1 MKFKIVFAIVGAVL
15 LAVNEGIAQI
25 PSYPSEALMVS
36 RIRSGGS
43 ARIQGM
49 GGVQTASRRGISAP
63 HLTILQV

>member
-49 GGVQTASRRGISAP
+49 GECKPLSAGISAP